1 MLPIFLDLKDR
12 PCLVVGG
19 GTVALRKIHL
29 LLQEGA
35 KVTVVS
41 PKVDPEIERL
51 ASRGQIR
58 WYKRLFRLQ
67 DVDGMTLV
75 FCATNHYSVNRGVA
89 AVARRRGVP
98 VNVADD
104 PDNCDFYL
112 GSVARRG
119 RVTLAVSTSGLS
131 PALARHLRRALESAF
146 PPHVDTVAEAL
157 GKLRPEVRRR
167 FADPAARAAFW
178 RQAVD
183 RLMSRVNEDLT
194 LPQAEQILREML
206 NAATVPEEKP

>member
-1 MLPIFLDLKDR
+1 MFPIFLDLKDR

-19 GTVALRKIHL
+19 GSVALRKIRSL
-29 LLQEGA
+29 LREGA
-35 KVTVVS
+35 RVTVVS
-41 PKVDPEIERL
+41 PDVLPEIREL
-51 ASRGQIR
+51 ASRGEIQ
-58 WYKRLFRLQ
+58 WHQRLFLPD
-67 DVDGMTLV
+67 DVEGMALV
-75 FCATNHYSVNRGVA
+75 FCATNHRSVNRSVAVA
-89 AVARRRGVP
+89 ARQRQVL

-167 FADPAARAAFW
+167 FADPGARAAFW

-183 RLMSRVNEDLT
+183 RLMSQADGDLT

-206 NAATVPEEKP
+206 NGATVPEEKP